1 MKKPQMA
8 KYYLD
13 QTSKKIHYLKS
24 LLRRIEELVQKRDS
38 LMVLTKVARRAGDAG
53 RLREIRYAKDALTR
67 ELGRL
72 HAVATAHASN
82 PNAIRQALA
91 WNDIV
96 RALHTECALLKQER
110 ETEIC
115 DRLPRLPLFKQGN
128 AAFASFSAYM

>member
-1 MKKPQMA
+1 MA

-72 HAVATAHASN
+72 HALATASASN
-82 PNAIRQALA
+82 PNVIRQALA

-96 RALHTECALLKQER
+96 RALHTECSLLKQER

-128 AAFASFSAYM
+128 GAFASISAYS